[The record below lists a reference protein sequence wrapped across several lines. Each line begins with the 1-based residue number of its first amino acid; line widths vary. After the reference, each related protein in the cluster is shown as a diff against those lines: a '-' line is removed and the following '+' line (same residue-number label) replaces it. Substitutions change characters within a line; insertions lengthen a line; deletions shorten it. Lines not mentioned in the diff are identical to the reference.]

1 MCTFVPRNFFYI
13 MARKRNDIVLAPL
26 EDGNQKYAIRSNADV
41 VCFTGNTGGGK
52 EMPLDEPVL
61 TVNGWKQM
69 GDIRIGD
76 ELVAPLNREPS
87 VVTGIYPQG
96 VKPIYKITTSD
107 GRTTRC
113 GWEHLWRI
121 YTEKQVFKSRS
132 GLGGFFVKTTQEIK
146 EEYLDKGKNVYLP
159 VALPYLGKEK
169 DLPIDPYVL
178 GVWLGDGCSGH
189 FGFVVSNDERDIVE
203 KISNR
208 LDSTYRL
215 HSDHNYNNRIHKNEN
230 VKYVINNLNT
240 IGLNVYSRERF
251 IPQEYLHASI
261 KQRMDLLKGL
271 MDSDGNVEEKN
282 RFSFSTTSTKLKDG
296 FVELC
301 RGLGYIVGVHKEN
314 RTKYESGVCWD
325 ISIQTNDIIF
335 SSQKHLS
342 RYYANLEKYKNKN
355 REYKHDFIRIVSIE
369 YIGDMEAQCIMVSN
383 KDHLYITNDYIVTH
397 NTVALYYAPIEY
409 LASNDNAKIV
419 CFMRNVSDF
428 WGSGKV
434 ADSLKKMYPL
444 VDRSIKKQPHDPIG
458 EIIRRQEDMGMKLYN
473 GSEIKFQQ
481 LDNENPIVIDKIAK
495 GLQAKKLIFDEC
507 NKFLWR
513 TISTFF
519 PRLRS
524 DSEGKAQVFLAQN
537 PERECFMRKMC
548 GKGKHGG
555 GWINDDGT
563 LDKSMDGVVMFFF
576 MPDGDY
582 ERAIW
587 GRTKKE
593 VYEKGK
599 ELIDERLAVDP
610 DMSYED
616 FILSMAFFTFDVR
629 DNKKMLA
636 KNKSYR
642 GLAANS
648 ATAQSSY
655 AANWNYSLTDEEE
668 EVEDLSNVEL
678 STIDV
683 ERMFRPV
690 EIPRDSVLEKRF
702 MTMDMATTGFDN
714 LILKYWEKWT
724 KIGFICRD
732 IKFST
737 LNSNRD
743 AVIMA
748 IQFRDKHNL
757 QESEMMIDVQGFGYL
772 RECFPN
778 SKQFSGAEQASN
790 RGKAQFKTRKDEA
803 GHITMQMIK
812 AGLIHY
818 EPRLAQSH
826 YYHQNMKRSGGTTI
840 LKHMLFESRIFQFFK
855 TPNGRIAMMNKEAMK
870 SLLKGMSPDLFDNCI
885 LMCGSMIYDC
895 HRMLRDDAGLM
906 RKTLEASDMLSLLG
920 VNGQEEVDTRLE
932 RPKIKINNDWMLQT
946 LSTI

>member
-1 MCTFVPRNFFYI
+1 

-52 EMPLDEPVL
+52 EMPLDEPIL

-159 VALPYLGKEK
+159 VALPYIGKEK

-189 FGFVVSNDERDIVE
+189 LGFVVSNDEKDIVE

-230 VKYVINNLNT
+230 VKSVINNLNT

-261 KQRMDLLKGL
+261 EQRMDLLKGL

-301 RGLGYIVGVHKEN
+301 RGLGYIVGVHKEK
-314 RTKYESGVCWD
+314 RTRYESGVCWD
-325 ISIQTNDIIF
+325 ISIQTNDVIF

-548 GKGKHGG
+548 GKGEHGG

-599 ELIDERLAVDP
+599 DLIDERLAVDP

-690 EIPRDSVLEKRF
+690 EIPRDSVCEKRF

-714 LILKYWEKWT
+714 LIFKYWEKWT

-732 IKFST
+732 IKYST
-737 LNSNRD
+737 LNNNRD

-818 EPRLAQSH
+818 EPRLAQMH
-826 YYHQNMKRSGGTTI
+826 YNHQNMKRSGGTTI
-840 LKHMLFESRIFQFFK
+840 LKHMLFESRIFQFSK
-855 TPNGRIAMMNKEAMK
+855 TPNGRIAMMNKDAMK
-870 SLLKGMSPDLFDNCI
+870 TLLKGMSPDLFDNCI

-920 VNGQEEVDTRLE
+920 VNGQEEIDTRLE

>member
-1 MCTFVPRNFFYI
+1 

-52 EMPLDEPVL
+52 
-61 TVNGWKQM
+61 
-69 GDIRIGD
+69 
-76 ELVAPLNREPS
+76 S
-87 VVTGIYPQG
+87 Y
-96 VKPIYKITTSD
+96 
-107 GRTTRC
+107 
-113 GWEHLWRI
+113 
-121 YTEKQVFKSRS
+121 
-132 GLGGFFVKTTQEIK
+132 
-146 EEYLDKGKNVYLP
+146 
-159 VALPYLGKEK
+159 
-169 DLPIDPYVL
+169 
-178 GVWLGDGCSGH
+178 
-189 FGFVVSNDERDIVE
+189 
-203 KISNR
+203 
-208 LDSTYRL
+208 
-215 HSDHNYNNRIHKNEN
+215 
-230 VKYVINNLNT
+230 
-240 IGLNVYSRERF
+240 
-251 IPQEYLHASI
+251 
-261 KQRMDLLKGL
+261 
-271 MDSDGNVEEKN
+271 
-282 RFSFSTTSTKLKDG
+282 
-296 FVELC
+296 
-301 RGLGYIVGVHKEN
+301 
-314 RTKYESGVCWD
+314 
-325 ISIQTNDIIF
+325 
-335 SSQKHLS
+335 
-342 RYYANLEKYKNKN
+342 
-355 REYKHDFIRIVSIE
+355 
-369 YIGDMEAQCIMVSN
+369 
-383 KDHLYITNDYIVTH
+383 
-397 NTVALYYAPIEY
+397 ALYYAPIEY
-409 LASNDNAKIV
+409 LAMNDNAKIV

-428 WGSGKV
+428 WGAGKV
-434 ADSLKKMYPL
+434 NDTLKKMYPL
-444 VDRSIKKQPHDPIG
+444 VDRSVKKQPHDPIG
-458 EIIRRQEDMGMKLYN
+458 EIIRNQTDMGMKLYN

-548 GKGKHGG
+548 GKGEHGG

-599 ELIDERLAVDP
+599 DLIDERLAVDP

-668 EVEDLSNVEL
+668 DVEDLSNVEL

-790 RGKAQFKTRKDEA
+790 RGKSQFKTRKDEA

-818 EPRLAQSH
+818 EPRLKDMH

-840 LKHMLFESRIFQFFK
+840 LKHMLFESRIFQFSK

-920 VNGQEEVDTRLE
+920 VNGQEEIDTRLE
-932 RPKIKINNDWMLQT
+932 RPKIKINNEWMLQT

>member
-1 MCTFVPRNFFYI
+1 

-52 EMPLDEPVL
+52 
-61 TVNGWKQM
+61 
-69 GDIRIGD
+69 
-76 ELVAPLNREPS
+76 S
-87 VVTGIYPQG
+87 Y
-96 VKPIYKITTSD
+96 
-107 GRTTRC
+107 
-113 GWEHLWRI
+113 
-121 YTEKQVFKSRS
+121 
-132 GLGGFFVKTTQEIK
+132 
-146 EEYLDKGKNVYLP
+146 
-159 VALPYLGKEK
+159 
-169 DLPIDPYVL
+169 
-178 GVWLGDGCSGH
+178 
-189 FGFVVSNDERDIVE
+189 
-203 KISNR
+203 
-208 LDSTYRL
+208 
-215 HSDHNYNNRIHKNEN
+215 
-230 VKYVINNLNT
+230 
-240 IGLNVYSRERF
+240 
-251 IPQEYLHASI
+251 
-261 KQRMDLLKGL
+261 
-271 MDSDGNVEEKN
+271 
-282 RFSFSTTSTKLKDG
+282 
-296 FVELC
+296 
-301 RGLGYIVGVHKEN
+301 
-314 RTKYESGVCWD
+314 
-325 ISIQTNDIIF
+325 
-335 SSQKHLS
+335 
-342 RYYANLEKYKNKN
+342 
-355 REYKHDFIRIVSIE
+355 
-369 YIGDMEAQCIMVSN
+369 
-383 KDHLYITNDYIVTH
+383 
-397 NTVALYYAPIEY
+397 ALYYAPIEY
-409 LASNDNAKIV
+409 LAMNDNAKIV

-428 WGSGKV
+428 WGAGKV
-434 ADSLKKMYPL
+434 NDTLKKMYPL
-444 VDRSIKKQPHDPIG
+444 VDRSVKKQPHDPIG
-458 EIIRRQEDMGMKLYN
+458 EIIRNQTDMGMKLYN

-481 LDNENPIVIDKIAK
+481 LDNENPVVIDKIAK

-548 GKGKHGG
+548 GKGEHGG

-576 MPDGDY
+576 MPDGAY

-593 VYEKGK
+593 VFEKGK
-599 ELIDERLAVDP
+599 DLIDERLAVDP

-668 EVEDLSNVEL
+668 DVEDLSNVEL

-748 IQFRDKHNL
+748 IQFRNKHNL

-790 RGKAQFKTRKDEA
+790 RGKSQFKTRKDEA

-818 EPRLAQSH
+818 EPRLKDMH

-840 LKHMLFESRIFQFFK
+840 LKHMLFESRIFQFSK

-920 VNGQEEVDTRLE
+920 VNGADEIDTRLE

>member
-1 MCTFVPRNFFYI
+1 

-52 EMPLDEPVL
+52 
-61 TVNGWKQM
+61 
-69 GDIRIGD
+69 
-76 ELVAPLNREPS
+76 S
-87 VVTGIYPQG
+87 Y
-96 VKPIYKITTSD
+96 
-107 GRTTRC
+107 
-113 GWEHLWRI
+113 
-121 YTEKQVFKSRS
+121 
-132 GLGGFFVKTTQEIK
+132 
-146 EEYLDKGKNVYLP
+146 
-159 VALPYLGKEK
+159 
-169 DLPIDPYVL
+169 
-178 GVWLGDGCSGH
+178 
-189 FGFVVSNDERDIVE
+189 
-203 KISNR
+203 
-208 LDSTYRL
+208 
-215 HSDHNYNNRIHKNEN
+215 
-230 VKYVINNLNT
+230 
-240 IGLNVYSRERF
+240 
-251 IPQEYLHASI
+251 
-261 KQRMDLLKGL
+261 
-271 MDSDGNVEEKN
+271 
-282 RFSFSTTSTKLKDG
+282 
-296 FVELC
+296 
-301 RGLGYIVGVHKEN
+301 
-314 RTKYESGVCWD
+314 
-325 ISIQTNDIIF
+325 
-335 SSQKHLS
+335 
-342 RYYANLEKYKNKN
+342 
-355 REYKHDFIRIVSIE
+355 
-369 YIGDMEAQCIMVSN
+369 
-383 KDHLYITNDYIVTH
+383 
-397 NTVALYYAPIEY
+397 ALYYAPIEY
-409 LASNDNAKIV
+409 LAMNDNAKIV

-428 WGSGKV
+428 WGAGKV
-434 ADSLKKMYPL
+434 NDTLKKMYPL
-444 VDRSIKKQPHDPIG
+444 VDRSVKKQPHDPIG
-458 EIIRRQEDMGMKLYN
+458 EIIRNQTDMGMKLYN

-548 GKGKHGG
+548 GKGEHGG

-599 ELIDERLAVDP
+599 DLIDERLAVDP

-668 EVEDLSNVEL
+668 DVEDLSNVEL

-748 IQFRDKHNL
+748 IQFRGKHNL

-790 RGKAQFKTRKDEA
+790 RGKSQFKTRKDEA

-818 EPRLAQSH
+818 EPRLKDMH

-840 LKHMLFESRIFQFFK
+840 LKHMLFESRIFQFSK

-920 VNGQEEVDTRLE
+920 VNGADEIDTRLE

>member
-1 MCTFVPRNFFYI
+1 

-26 EDGNQKYAIRSNADV
+26 EDGNQKYAIRSNADI
-41 VCFTGNTGGGK
+41 VCMTGGTGGGK
-52 EMPLDEPVL
+52 LSPLDEPVL

-87 VVTGIYPQG
+87 IVTGIYPQG

-121 YTEKQVFKSRS
+121 HTEKQVDKYRRGCLNS
-132 GLGGFFVKTTQEIK
+132 FFIKTTQEIK
-146 EEYLDKGKNVYLP
+146 EEYLDKGKSVYLP

-189 FGFVVSNDERDIVE
+189 SVITVSNDEPDIIE
-203 KISNR
+203 KIAER
-208 LDSTYRL
+208 LDSTY
-215 HSDHNYNNRIHKNEN
+215 HIHGRASYSNQIHQN
-230 VKYVINNLNT
+230 DTTRNILRNLKS
-240 IGLNVYSRERF
+240 LSLDVYSRERF

-261 KQRMDLLKGL
+261 EQRMELLKGL

-301 RGLGYIVGVHKEN
+301 RGLGYIVGVRKDN
-314 RTKYESGVCWD
+314 RTRYESGVCWD

-342 RYYANLEKYKNKN
+342 KYYANLEKYKNKN

-409 LASNDNAKIV
+409 LAMNDNAKIV

-428 WGSGKV
+428 WASGKV

-444 VDRSIKKQPHDPIG
+444 IDRSIKKQPHDPIG
-458 EIIRRQEDMGMKLYN
+458 EIIRRQEDMGLKMYN

-481 LDNENPIVIDKIAK
+481 LDNEWPAVIDKIAK
-495 GLQAKKLIFDEC
+495 GFQAKKLIFDEC
-507 NKFLWR
+507 NKFEWR
-513 TISTFF
+513 TITSFF

-524 DSEGKAQVFLAQN
+524 DSAGKAQIFLAQN
-537 PERECFMRKMC
+537 PERECFLRKLC
-548 GKGKHGG
+548 GKGEHGG

-563 LDKSMDGVVMFFF
+563 IDKSMDGVVMYFN
-576 MPDGDY
+576 MQDGDLDKTY
-582 ERAIW
+582 W

-593 VYEKGK
+593 VYEKCK
-599 ELIDERLAVDP
+599 DHIDSLLAQDP
-610 DMSYED
+610 DMTYED
-616 FILSMAFFTFDVR
+616 FILSMVFFTFSVR

-636 KNKSYR
+636 KNKGYR

-648 ATAQSSY
+648 ATAASAY
-655 AANWNYSLTDEEE
+655 AENWNYSLTDEEE
-668 EVEDLSNVEL
+668 DIEDLSNVEL

-690 EIPRDSVLEKRF
+690 EIPRDSVCEKRF

-714 LILKYWEKWT
+714 LIFKYWEKWT

-732 IKFST
+732 IKYST
-737 LNSNRD
+737 LNNNRD

-818 EPRLAQSH
+818 EPRLAQMH
-826 YYHQNMKRSGGTTI
+826 YNHQNMKRSGGTTI
-840 LKHMLFESRIFQFFK
+840 LKHMLFESRIFQFSK

-920 VNGQEEVDTRLE
+920 VNGQDEIDTRLE

>member
-1 MCTFVPRNFFYI
+1 MS
-13 MARKRNDIVLAPL
+13 RKRNDIVLAPL

-52 EMPLDEPVL
+52 MNPIDEPIL

-69 GDIRIGD
+69 GDINIGD
-76 ELVAPLNREPS
+76 ELFSPLNTEPS
-87 VVTGIYPQG
+87 FVTGIYKHG
-96 VKPIYKITTSD
+96 VKPVYKITTSD
-107 GRTTRC
+107 GRTSRC
-113 GWEHLWRI
+113 GLEHLWMVRTNTMVQKHRKNGSPSF
-121 YTEKQVFKSRS
+121 Y
-132 GLGGFFVKTTQEIK
+132 VKTTKEIK
-146 EEYLDKGKNVYLP
+146 EEYLDKGKSIFIP
-159 VALPYLGKEK
+159 VARAFDGKET

-178 GVWLGDGCSGH
+178 GVWLGDGVKGCSLLT
-189 FGFVVSNDERDIVE
+189 VSNDEQDIIE
-203 KISNR
+203 EISVR
-208 LDSTYRL
+208 LGTTYHL
-215 HSDHNYNNRIHKNEN
+215 HNNTSYHNWFHKNE
-230 VKYVINNLNT
+230 KT
-240 IGLNVYSRERF
+240 IEVQKAISEYGLDVYSRERF
-251 IPQEYLHASI
+251 IPQEYLFASI
-261 KQRMDLLKGL
+261 EQRKQLLYGL
-271 MDSDGNVEEKN
+271 MDSDGNVDSKN
-282 RFSFSTTSTKLKDG
+282 RYRFSTTSEKIKDG
-296 FVELC
+296 FIELC
-301 RGLGYIVGVHKEN
+301 RGLGYVVTVGEDRREKVK
-314 RTKYESGVCWD
+314 SGITWT
-325 ISIQTNDIIF
+325 IRIHTNDIIF
-335 SSQKHLS
+335 SSNKHID
-342 RYYANLEKYKNKN
+342 RYNKNKESEIGKEK
-355 REYKHDFIRIVSIE
+355 RCEYVNDHIKITNIE
-369 YIGDMEAQCIMVSN
+369 YVGDMECQCIMVSN
-383 KDHLYITNDYIVTH
+383 KDHVYCANDYIVTH

-548 GKGKHGG
+548 GKGEHGG
-555 GWINDDGT
+555 GWINNDGT

-668 EVEDLSNVEL
+668 DVEDLSNVEL

-690 EIPRDSVLEKRF
+690 EIPRDSVCEKRF

-757 QESEMMIDVQGFGYL
+757 QENGMMIDVQGFGYL

-818 EPRLAQSH
+818 EPRLKDMH

-840 LKHMLFESRIFQFFK
+840 LKHMLFESRIFQFSK
-855 TPNGRIAMMNKEAMK
+855 TPNGRITMMNKEAMK

-920 VNGQEEVDTRLE
+920 VNGQEEIDTRLE
-932 RPKIKINNDWMLQT
+932 RPKIKINNEWMLQT